1 MKAHRALLLV
11 VLALPLAVAAQQ
23 PPGGRGPPPPPPP
36 PPPGAG
42 MGQHPPPPP
51 EFQQQQAF
59 QQQPQQQPQFQPPP
73 AQLQP
78 QPVQPQAAPNVD
90 SAATAPA
97 APPANP
103 AAQGADPTL
112 PQPVQP
118 FDELQSRPP
127 PAPLEFGRDAKLAPE
142 PAPQPEP
149 ARRLPAMPVALPR
162 WLWLLAAAAL
172 LSFLGWRAATRRSDQ
187 LAQEAERLAREQRQ
201 LKSAHGHLK
210 SQSEELR
217 QLATID
223 PLTGVLNRQG
233 FAGELRTALE
243 HLARFRRPLNLM
255 LIDMDNF
262 KQINDRLGHLVGDQS
277 LKLVVGVA
285 REHLDSEHLFG
296 RFGGDEFMI
305 ACADESLES
314 TAALAEAMRAA
325 VVRAAAAHE
334 PSLAGLSLSIGIAQ
348 ANAETGYRTETLFHR
363 ADTAL
368 YAAKH
373 GGRNRVVLSDESLP
387 PPPVLEAATRHL
399 A

>member
-1 MKAHRALLLV
+1 MGSRIATLLIA
-11 VLALPLAVAAQQ
+11 LALPLGAMAQQ
-23 PPGGRGPPPPPPP
+23 PPGGRGPPPGGMPPP

-42 MGQHPPPPP
+42 QHMPPPPP
-51 EFQQQQAF
+51 PPMPEQQMQQAQQAQAYPQFQQQ
-59 QQQPQQQPQFQPPP
+59 
-73 AQLQP
+73 
-78 QPVQPQAAPNVD
+78 AAPATDPN
-90 SAATAPA
+90 ALATAPA
-97 APPANP
+97 AAP
-103 AAQGADPTL
+103 AAAQHASPAEAAPAL
-112 PQPVQP
+112 PKPVEP
-118 FDELQSRPP
+118 FDELKSRPP
-127 PAPLEFGRDAKLAPE
+127 PPPLEFGRGADPAVAAA
-142 PAPQPEP
+142 PAPVQAP
-149 ARRLPAMPVALPR
+149 ASSLPAMPAALPR
-162 WLWLLAAAAL
+162 WLWLLAGAAL
-172 LSFLGWRAATRRSDQ
+172 LFFLGWRASVRRSGE
-187 LAQEAERLAREQRQ
+187 LEQEAERLAREQRQ
-201 LKSAHGHLK
+201 LKSAHGQLK
-210 SQSEELR
+210 SQSEQLR
-217 QLATID
+217 QMATND

-233 FAGELRTALE
+233 FAAELKTSLE

-314 TAALAEAMRAA
+314 TAALAEAIRAA
-325 VVRAAAAHE
+325 VVKAAAQHD
-334 PSLAGLSLSIGIAQ
+334 PPLTGLSLSVGIAQ
-348 ANAETGYRTETLFHR
+348 ANADVGYRSETLFHR

>member
-1 MKAHRALLLV
+1 MRRCLPLLFALALP
-11 VLALPLAVAAQQ
+11 VLALAQQ
-23 PPGGRGPPPPPPP
+23 PPGGRLSPPGAMGPPPPPGMGGHPP
-36 PPPGAG
+36 PPPGY
-42 MGQHPPPPP
+42 PPPPP
-51 EFQQQQAF
+51 PQEQQAPAEY
-59 QQQPQQQPQFQPPP
+59 QAPQQAAVEPAPTPQSTTP
-73 AQLQP
+73 A
-78 QPVQPQAAPNVD
+78 PVVATPAPTPEE
-90 SAATAPA
+90 A
-97 APPANP
+97 
-103 AAQGADPTL
+103 L
-112 PQPVQP
+112 PKPVEP
-118 FDELQSRPP
+118 FDELQDNPA
-127 PAPLEFGRDAKLAPE
+127 PAPLEPGHDTQAAATPSV
-142 PAPQPEP
+142 APQ
-149 ARRLPAMPVALPR
+149 RVTILQSMPQSLPR
-162 WLWLLAAAAL
+162 WLWLLVAAAVV
-172 LSFLGWRAATRRSDQ
+172 FFFGWRASVRRSAE
-187 LAQEAERLAREQRQ
+187 LEQEKERLAREQRQ
-201 LKSAHGHLK
+201 LKSAHGQLK
-210 SQSEELR
+210 SQSEQLR
-217 QLATID
+217 QMATND

-262 KQINDRLGHLVGDQS
+262 KQINDRLGHLVGDQA

-314 TAALAEAMRAA
+314 TAALAEAIRAA
-325 VVRAAAAHE
+325 VVKAAATHE
-334 PSLAGLSLSIGIAQ
+334 PSLVGLSLSIGIAQ
-348 ANAETGYRTETLFHR
+348 ANPDTGYRTETLFHR